1 MHHPA
6 MDPEV
11 LSLQCGGSN
20 FSCPMIT
27 ATFSPKFQSVPSG
40 LDLIFLALRL
50 SINLSAV
57 RAGTSTSRG
66 IFSVFFGF
74 VQQETCIRYR
84 TICTVL
90 LVVWGGTNFR
100 PTAGAEVLIRRSTTL
115 QNVPWLCASIQEE
128 SWAISSWSSTAT
140 SAVNIP

>member
-11 LSLQCGGSN
+11 LCQSGSN

-27 ATFSPKFQSVPSG
+27 ATFSPKFQSVSSG
-40 LDLIFLALRL
+40 LDLIFLALHL

-66 IFSVFFGF
+66 IFSVYFGL

-84 TICTVL
+84 TVCSEV

-100 PTAGAEVLIRRSTTL
+100 STAGDEV
-115 QNVPWLCASIQEE
+115 
-128 SWAISSWSSTAT
+128 
-140 SAVNIP
+140 